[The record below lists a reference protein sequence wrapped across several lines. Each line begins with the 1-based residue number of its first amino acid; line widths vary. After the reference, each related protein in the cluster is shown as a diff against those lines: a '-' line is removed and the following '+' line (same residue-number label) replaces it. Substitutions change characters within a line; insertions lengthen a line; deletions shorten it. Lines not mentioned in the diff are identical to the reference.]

1 MNPLDFVERLFS
13 GIGSI
18 FSRIGSL
25 YRQGS
30 DTAKKPWLRRIVVT
44 LILLVV
50 LAGLVF
56 LGLAL
61 LPLVPM
67 RFWQVLALCLVALVV
82 LWWFMAGQR
91 KASLKGRT
99 RKRIGDLG
107 PGNAE
112 DEREPLQKMG
122 AAIAEA
128 KRTIARSPEM
138 DKGRNPL
145 YRIPW
150 LLFVG
155 DQAADVDGL
164 LRAGCEVSPFPPPDK
179 DEMDAD
185 DVWRWWFFKSM
196 IGIEMHPRVVADTN
210 ARLDRGLWYQAL
222 MKLADEREKLPLNG
236 IVVAVAAQ
244 TLLGPADALKSTA
257 TRLRRLVDEAMEH
270 LQVQMPVYFV
280 VSGLDRLPGYA
291 QVRATLPAEAFAQ
304 ALGHRFADNEVLSA
318 ASSGRIDD
326 ILKPIEDRLH
336 ALRMTALRAQAT
348 PTQRR
353 AVFDFVESLR
363 QAQQGLSLFVTLML
377 EDNPFQRT
385 PRWRGLYFA
394 GSADAAHR
402 GGAFV
407 ADLFTRFL
415 PSDQP
420 LAGTSFR
427 GNAGKMAMAGVGVL
441 AMLGLSASIAYSLS
455 KASGD
460 DATLL
465 AQTQA
470 ACAEVADRTSGG
482 RIEWVAG
489 CGRTI
494 EKLEAEASSKWLSL
508 GIRKADRDIATLRQR
523 VVEDFNNLI
532 LAPEDQML
540 AADIQQHRAG
550 IEHVLAI
557 TQRLR
562 LLEEGCD
569 DDCRERELPNNVSFD
584 ARARL
589 FAPFRSPGNDTQ
601 RDRENAADLFAT
613 YLGYLRWQKK
623 NVLDDEQARL
633 EVLLG
638 KLLAGYT
645 PNAADLKKWADA
657 RDRGVEL
664 GTYWLPEDAVV
675 GTDGADMAAISQA
688 YTRDAWEGIVE
699 PMLATLREQA
709 PDKQARIDDLR
720 NAYFRDY
727 FAGWAKFQARF
738 ADGIGL
744 WRGHYGDLLT
754 RAAGQ
759 HNPYDLFFLAAQ
771 RNLYE
776 LPLAWPFSSRW
787 AATWVQMKSNWLSS
801 WRPFGRFVADS
812 FKFGGEK
819 IEPPVWLLAM
829 HHTQVKVLAG
839 EDAYFARAYLRLQA
853 EGSGEDVYQIA
864 SDLFASKGKADKPPA
879 SEYTALI
886 DAVDKP
892 GEQYATAFKGDD
904 FAAWSVVQGP
914 ARLLLFL
921 TVHRAGEFVQERWR
935 EGVVKPLAALP
946 QEQQIEALYGEQGKL
961 GAFVNDWLKPFI
973 TEKERLPVKVGG
985 VSMPLTA
992 GYQGMVAA
1000 QRKFLP
1006 VLGDIAP
1013 FLAGSFTLLRPSEL
1027 GALDEGAEGTVFQVE
1042 CSQRNFRASSA
1053 GASLADATAKVFW
1066 SPSSCLTASI
1076 QINMVAPPP
1085 ETAQPV
1091 QEFDP
1096 ETSQMQAAAEPE
1108 GEPISLTR
1116 IYEGPEGFK
1125 RLIEDF
1131 ASGARAF
1138 GIEDFRDSYSPAQ
1151 WSDLR
1156 QKLADAKF
1164 RSARVFLQVELSDEM
1179 KQYLGASTAR
1189 AEVPNVI
1196 LE

>member
-569 DDCRERELPNNVSFD
+569 DDCR
-584 ARARL
+584 
-589 FAPFRSPGNDTQ
+589 
-601 RDRENAADLFAT
+601 
-613 YLGYLRWQKK
+613 
-623 NVLDDEQARL
+623 
-633 EVLLG
+633 
-638 KLLAGYT
+638 
-645 PNAADLKKWADA
+645 
-657 RDRGVEL
+657 
-664 GTYWLPEDAVV
+664 
-675 GTDGADMAAISQA
+675 
-688 YTRDAWEGIVE
+688 
-699 PMLATLREQA
+699 
-709 PDKQARIDDLR
+709 
-720 NAYFRDY
+720 
-727 FAGWAKFQARF
+727 
-738 ADGIGL
+738 
-744 WRGHYGDLLT
+744 
-754 RAAGQ
+754 
-759 HNPYDLFFLAAQ
+759 
-771 RNLYE
+771 
-776 LPLAWPFSSRW
+776 
-787 AATWVQMKSNWLSS
+787 
-801 WRPFGRFVADS
+801 
-812 FKFGGEK
+812 
-819 IEPPVWLLAM
+819 
-829 HHTQVKVLAG
+829 
-839 EDAYFARAYLRLQA
+839 
-853 EGSGEDVYQIA
+853 
-864 SDLFASKGKADKPPA
+864 
-879 SEYTALI
+879 
-886 DAVDKP
+886 
-892 GEQYATAFKGDD
+892 
-904 FAAWSVVQGP
+904 
-914 ARLLLFL
+914 
-921 TVHRAGEFVQERWR
+921 
-935 EGVVKPLAALP
+935 
-946 QEQQIEALYGEQGKL
+946 
-961 GAFVNDWLKPFI
+961 
-973 TEKERLPVKVGG
+973 
-985 VSMPLTA
+985 
-992 GYQGMVAA
+992 
-1000 QRKFLP
+1000 
-1006 VLGDIAP
+1006 
-1013 FLAGSFTLLRPSEL
+1013 
-1027 GALDEGAEGTVFQVE
+1027 
-1042 CSQRNFRASSA
+1042 
-1053 GASLADATAKVFW
+1053 
-1066 SPSSCLTASI
+1066 
-1076 QINMVAPPP
+1076 
-1085 ETAQPV
+1085 
-1091 QEFDP
+1091 
-1096 ETSQMQAAAEPE
+1096 
-1108 GEPISLTR
+1108 
-1116 IYEGPEGFK
+1116 
-1125 RLIEDF
+1125 
-1131 ASGARAF
+1131 
-1138 GIEDFRDSYSPAQ
+1138 
-1151 WSDLR
+1151 
-1156 QKLADAKF
+1156 
-1164 RSARVFLQVELSDEM
+1164 
-1179 KQYLGASTAR
+1179 
-1189 AEVPNVI
+1189 
-1196 LE
+1196 

>member
-196 IGIEMHPRVVADTN
+196 IGIEMHPRVVADTS

-839 EDAYFARAYLRLQA
+839 EDADFARAYLRLQA